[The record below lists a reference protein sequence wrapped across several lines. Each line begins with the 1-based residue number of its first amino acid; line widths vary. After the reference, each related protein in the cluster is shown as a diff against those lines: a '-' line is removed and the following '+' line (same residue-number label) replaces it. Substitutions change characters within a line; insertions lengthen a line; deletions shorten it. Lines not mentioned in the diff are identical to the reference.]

1 VTLALVALLAYALGF
16 LAAIP
21 IGATQV
27 EIAKRAIAGRL
38 DTALM
43 VVLGS
48 VLSDVMYGAIALFGL
63 ARFLS
68 NRRVVAGFGLLGGL
82 ALGALAWL
90 TMRQVAQA
98 RPLEDGSPAVR
109 SQSRSFGVG
118 IALAVTNAPI
128 MFWWLL
134 GVHAA
139 TQLGLV
145 TTFTPRLAAAFVF
158 MGGLGIGSYLTLLAL
173 IVRRVKHLLSPAS
186 ERRLHLVMGV
196 LLVVLAVYMV
206 GSAVRTL
213 RG

>member
-48 VLSDVMYGAIALFGL
+48 VLSDVMYGVLALFGL
-63 ARFLS
+63 ARFVS
-68 NRRVVAGFGLLGGL
+68 DRRVVAGFGLVGSL
-82 ALGALAWL
+82 ALSGLAWL
-90 TMRQVAQA
+90 TMRQAAQA
-98 RPLEDGSPAVR
+98 RQLEDGSPAVR
-109 SQSRSFGVG
+109 SRSRSFGVG

-128 MFWWLL
+128 VFWWLL
-134 GVHAA
+134 GVQAA

-145 TTFTPRLAAAFVF
+145 TTLTPRLAGAFVL
-158 MGGLGIGSYLTLLAL
+158 MGGLGIGGYLTLLAL

-196 LLVVLAVYMV
+196 LLVVLAVYML